1 MFGILDMVDNVIT
14 KAGDWTSDAAEAV
27 ACGDLG
33 GMISAGVD
41 VLTISSVT
49 GISLAVL
56 EEMMED

>member
-1 MFGILDMVDNVIT
+1 MVDNVIT

-41 VLTISSVT
+41 VMTISSVT